1 MARSILTST
10 QEAQIVNAV
19 TPQFRGQ
26 DQECLVRLA
35 DATAQIAADAA
46 ETQAGTVL
54 TGSKTYDA
62 ASLAASATAT
72 TTVTVT
78 GAALGD
84 YAVASLGVSAA
95 GLVVS
100 AYVSAAD
107 TVTVVLFNPTAGAV
121 DLASTTLRAR
131 VIQA

>member
-1 MARSILTST
+1 MARSFLTST
-10 QEAQIVNAV
+10 NEKTIVNSLA
-19 TPQFRGQ
+19 PQFQGQ
-26 DQECLVRLA
+26 DQECLIRLA
-35 DATAQIAADAA
+35 DATAKMAADAA
-46 ETQAGTVL
+46 EVQAGTVL

-84 YAVASLGVSAA
+84 YAIPSLGVSAA

-121 DLASTTLRAR
+121 DLASTTLRVR
-131 VIQA
+131 VVKV

>member
-1 MARSILTST
+1 MARSFLTST
-10 QEAQIVNAV
+10 NEKDIVNAV
-19 TPQFRGQ
+19 TPHFLGQ
-26 DQECLVRLA
+26 EQECLVRLA
-35 DATAQIAADAA
+35 DATARMAVDAA
-46 ETQAGTVL
+46 EAQAGTVL

-62 ASLAASATAT
+62 PSIAASGTTT

-95 GLVVS
+95 GLVVT

-107 TVTVVLFNPTAGAV
+107 TVTVVFFNPTAGAV

-131 VIQA
+131 VIKV